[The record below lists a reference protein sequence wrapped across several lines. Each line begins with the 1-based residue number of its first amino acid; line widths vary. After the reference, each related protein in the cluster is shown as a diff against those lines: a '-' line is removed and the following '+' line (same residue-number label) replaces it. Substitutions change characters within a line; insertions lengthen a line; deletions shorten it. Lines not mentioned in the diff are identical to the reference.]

1 VSRATRHAA
10 FRLSYMSQPLRRVA
24 FRLSCVSQPLRD
36 ANVNA
41 TTALTSSHAA
51 NLVAAV
57 ATRFRL
63 LRPRSGV
70 EVVGTQ
76 PLRPASD
83 VPATAASTSI
93 APRSRCGEDQTGAP
107 KGDLGE
113 PCCWAEVGC
122 GWMNAASTAP
132 AVATEAHHPPT
143 STRVTHYAGPQP
155 VSFSES
161 CGVDGLNAVA
171 GYSQLAHSVSSPLQI
186 QSPLRSHTRS

>member
-1 VSRATRHAA
+1 VSRATPHAA

-70 EVVGTQ
+70 EVD
-76 PLRPASD
+76 RHA
-83 VPATAASTSI
+83 
-93 APRSRCGEDQTGAP
+93 
-107 KGDLGE
+107 
-113 PCCWAEVGC
+113 
-122 GWMNAASTAP
+122 
-132 AVATEAHHPPT
+132 AVASCIRRPRDRRVDLHC
-143 STRVTHYAGPQP
+143 ST
-155 VSFSES
+155 
-161 CGVDGLNAVA
+161 
-171 GYSQLAHSVSSPLQI
+171 
-186 QSPLRSHTRS
+186 QSLRGGSDRRASR